1 MCVFGDGVRMVN
13 PVNSFGHKDSLLLE
27 GHGLTVFT
35 HYIVKSGK
43 HAETLCNFGM
53 HGTIDVIQKIQ
64 GFTDQFVTILE
75 IYIKKPLRFYE
86 TKIIKNACMGF
97 QPRPFQKRLKL

>member
-13 PVNSFGHKDSLLLE
+13 PVDSFGHKDSLLLE

-75 IYIKKPLRFYE
+75 IYIKNRYDFMK
-86 TKIIKNACMGF
+86 
-97 QPRPFQKRLKL
+97 QKL